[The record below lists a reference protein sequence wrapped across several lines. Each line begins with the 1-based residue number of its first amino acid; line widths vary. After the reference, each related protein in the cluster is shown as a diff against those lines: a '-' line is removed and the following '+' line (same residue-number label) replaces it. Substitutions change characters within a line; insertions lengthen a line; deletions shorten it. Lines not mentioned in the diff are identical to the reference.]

1 MPQNPPLHECKV
13 LVIDDDT
20 IVRRALCA
28 GLAKLGYPTAEAPT
42 AEAGLAEFKKEKPE
56 IVITDVVMPEKNG
69 LQLIT
74 EIRALNPKVKIIAM
88 SGGGKANNGEFFD
101 FATELGAAATL
112 AKPFELEDVKAV
124 LEKVRG

>member
-1 MPQNPPLHECKV
+1 MTANLQHADCKV

-20 IVRRALCA
+20 IIRRALCA

-42 AEAGLAEFKKEKPE
+42 AEAGMAEFRKEQPA

-74 EIRALNPKVKIIAM
+74 EIRAINPKVKIIAI
-88 SGGGKANNGEFFD
+88 SGGGKGPQGEFLD
-101 FATELGAAATL
+101 YAAELGAAATL
-112 AKPFELEDVKAV
+112 AKPFELADIKAV